1 MSNDKDSLVVY
12 ILGWIAVALTT
23 AVSLGL
29 FFGIV
34 ARVAGWVA
42 G

>member
-1 MSNDKDSLVVY
+1 MKGTDSLIVY
-12 ILGWIAVALTT
+12 ILGWTAVAITT
-23 AVSLGL
+23 AVCLGL

-34 ARVAGWVA
+34 TRVARWVA

>member
-1 MSNDKDSLVVY
+1 MSKSTDSLIVY
-12 ILGWIAVALTT
+12 ILGWTAVALAT